1 MAPSRLVQSF
11 AVAVD
16 TLDEVEIELPVELDN
31 LVGIER
37 VNITRHLLQFNGPGR
52 IAKEWA

>member
-1 MAPSRLVQSF
+1 MAPSRLAQSF

-16 TLDEVEIELPVELDN
+16 TLDEVEIELPVELDS

-37 VNITRHLLQFNGPGR
+37 VNITCHLLQFNGPGR
-52 IAKEWA
+52 IAKECA